1 MKHMEKQIVVISLG
15 GSLIVQENIDVYFLK
30 EFRKVILKYLQKD
43 MKFIIIC
50 GGGRTARNYQNAAK
64 EIANLNGEDLDW
76 IGIHA
81 TRINAHL
88 IRTIFRDYAHPKII
102 KNPTEK
108 IKFNEKI
115 LVASGWKP
123 GFSTDYDAVLLAKNF
138 NAKKLVNLSNI
149 DYIYDKDPKKFHNAK
164 IIKAISWKDFR
175 KIVGNEWDPG
185 LNAPFDP
192 IASKEAQKSK
202 MEVAIMNGNNLEN
215 FEKYLNGKDFV
226 GSIIK

>member
-1 MKHMEKQIVVISLG
+1 MEKQIVVISLG